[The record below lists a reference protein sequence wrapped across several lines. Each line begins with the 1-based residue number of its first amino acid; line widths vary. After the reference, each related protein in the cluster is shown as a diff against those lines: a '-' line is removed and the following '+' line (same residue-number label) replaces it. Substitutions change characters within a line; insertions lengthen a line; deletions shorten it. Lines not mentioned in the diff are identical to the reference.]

1 MTGHDRGVDP
11 AAELMAIMD
20 DPEIGRRLD
29 EVRAAGST
37 DEARAGVVWSVIAE
51 PGDGVS
57 GALVAALG
65 ARGALEEV
73 FDAAASSAGEKDSG
87 RPARRALQEARRR
100 WAPRLRREAVLAAL
114 AGASR
119 VRASLLLPD
128 DPDWPGRIA
137 DLGPHAPHA
146 LWVRGDPSA
155 LGELGVAVVGARAST
170 AYGEHAAAEIV
181 GPLAAD
187 GTSIVSGGAYGID
200 GVAHRVALGTDGRTL
215 AILAGGV
222 DRAYPSGHAG
232 LLVRIAGSGA
242 VVSEVPCGTA
252 PTRWRFLARN
262 RLIAAVAAATV
273 VVEAGRRSGSLNT
286 AGHAASL
293 GRPLGAVPGPI
304 TSATSAGCHRLLR
317 EYAAQCVTTAD
328 EVRELLGAAPSA
340 PPSIPAE
347 DPDMI
352 RIADALSTRH
362 GRAVDELARAAGLSL
377 ERVTALL
384 GILELDG
391 AVVRTPGGWRR
402 LPV

>member
-1 MTGHDRGVDP
+1 M
-11 AAELMAIMD
+11 
-20 DPEIGRRLD
+20 
-29 EVRAAGST
+29 
-37 DEARAGVVWSVIAE
+37 
-51 PGDGVS
+51 
-57 GALVAALG
+57 
-65 ARGALEEV
+65 
-73 FDAAASSAGEKDSG
+73 
-87 RPARRALQEARRR
+87 
-100 WAPRLRREAVLAAL
+100 
-114 AGASR
+114 
-119 VRASLLLPD
+119 
-128 DPDWPGRIA
+128 
-137 DLGPHAPHA
+137 
-146 LWVRGDPSA
+146 
-155 LGELGVAVVGARAST
+155 VGARAST

-232 LLVRIAGSGA
+232 LLVRVAGSGA

-304 TSATSAGCHRLLR
+304 TSATSAGCHRLFR
-317 EYAAQCVTTAD
+317 EYAAHCVTTAD

-377 ERVTALL
+377 DRVTALL